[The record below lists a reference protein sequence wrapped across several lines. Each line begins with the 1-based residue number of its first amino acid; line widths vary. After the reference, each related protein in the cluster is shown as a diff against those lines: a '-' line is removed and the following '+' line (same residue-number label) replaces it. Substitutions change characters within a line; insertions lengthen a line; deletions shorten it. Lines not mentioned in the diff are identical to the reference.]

1 MNYNYVINILICMH
15 KCLSMQIIGV
25 GSVIMMPLIGNLS
38 DVYGRKTMLTLPM
51 TMSIIPLGMYWR
63 LSHFINLLLP
73 NCSTKVH
80 QWSYPLTLH
89 TPTPVP
95 I

>member
-1 MNYNYVINILICMH
+1 MH
-15 KCLSMQIIGV
+15 DFLLMQIIGV

-38 DVYGRKTMLTLPM
+38 DVYGRKAMLTLPM
-51 TMSIIPLGMYWR
+51 TVSIIPLGMYWR

-73 NCSTKVH
+73 NCSSKV
-80 QWSYPLTLH
+80 QRWSYPLPL
-89 TPTPVP
+89 PTPIPLP